1 MTLSIRA
8 RLTLWYSSIVVL
20 VLVTAAVVGSLAQ
33 SRLAVQRLDEDLLRT
48 MATLEGV
55 MRTEFG
61 EGLGLEAAAGEA
73 SAEVVAPDRTMAL
86 TRTDGTVL
94 QVWGLPID
102 RDAVSSI
109 GSIAG
114 PATVRSVAGDLR
126 VLRHHVE
133 YERHTYVAIVIARL
147 APYRAQQAEMVRA
160 LALGVLIGLIAAAAG
175 GWIIGRQTLKPL
187 ARMADQARG
196 IDAREPRDRLA
207 APPVDDE
214 LGRLAAAFNGLLDR
228 LAAALNHQRQFMA
241 DASHELRTPVSV
253 VRTATQVTLS
263 RDDRSADEYRESL
276 EIIGEQATRLTRVV
290 DAMFLLSR
298 AEADGVPLRREFLNL
313 DDLLVESARAVRV
326 LAKQRGVKI
335 ATNGAEEVGLTG
347 DATLL
352 RRMVGNLLDN
362 AVRHAEPDG
371 SVSAGLE
378 RSADRVALSITNDG
392 PGIPAADQARIFER
406 FVRIGTSDGAGL
418 GLPIARWI
426 AEAHGGTLELDGSA
440 PGRTTFVVTL
450 PLDHVI
456 NRSSP
461 YEHDSQRG

>member
-1 MTLSIRA
+1 
-8 RLTLWYSSIVVL
+8 
-20 VLVTAAVVGSLAQ
+20 
-33 SRLAVQRLDEDLLRT
+33 
-48 MATLEGV
+48 
-55 MRTEFG
+55 
-61 EGLGLEAAAGEA
+61 
-73 SAEVVAPDRTMAL
+73 
-86 TRTDGTVL
+86 
-94 QVWGLPID
+94 
-102 RDAVSSI
+102 
-109 GSIAG
+109 
-114 PATVRSVAGDLR
+114 
-126 VLRHHVE
+126 
-133 YERHTYVAIVIARL
+133 
-147 APYRAQQAEMVRA
+147 
-160 LALGVLIGLIAAAAG
+160 
-175 GWIIGRQTLKPL
+175 
-187 ARMADQARG
+187 
-196 IDAREPRDRLA
+196 
-207 APPVDDE
+207 
-214 LGRLAAAFNGLLDR
+214 
-228 LAAALNHQRQFMA
+228 MA

-253 VRTATQVTLS
+253 VRTATQVTHS

-313 DDLLVESARAVRV
+313 DDVLVESARAVGV

-347 DATLL
+347 DTTLL

-362 AVRHAEPDG
+362 AVRHAGPEG

-378 RSADRVALSITNDG
+378 RSPDRVALSITNDG

-456 NRSSP
+456 NRSSAR
-461 YEHDSQRG
+461 EHH